1 MLSHMREA
9 GELVWITLNYYA
21 VTIISPKARSLY
33 LTAWATA
40 CHPFCHRSHFGGI
53 FSGNQ
58 RYGVGAILV
67 FFVVGGLILMG
78 VDEEAGVPASG
89 RTG

>member
-1 MLSHMREA
+1 MTS
-9 GELVWITLNYYA
+9 V
-21 VTIISPKARSLY
+21 
-33 LTAWATA
+33 
-40 CHPFCHRSHFGGI
+40 F
-53 FSGNQ
+53 GNQ
-58 RYGVGAILV
+58 RYGVGALLV